1 MHAERTFPAEAGSA
15 RTARGFVASTLSEW
29 DCSQVEDTVILL
41 VSELVT
47 NAVLHAR
54 SPLTIRLD
62 LDGSELRVAV
72 ADRSPV
78 VPRPRRYS
86 LDAATGRGL
95 GLVELMSSSWGC
107 TPASDGKEIWFVL
120 STEVTGDEPE
130 ETWAAF
136 DIDAVDAL

>member
-1 MHAERTFPAEAGSA
+1 MHAERTLPAEAGSA
-15 RTARGFVASTLSEW
+15 RSARQFVSGTLADW
-29 DCSQVEDTVILL
+29 GCDAVEDTVILL

-54 SPLTIRLD
+54 SALTIQLD
-62 LDGSELRVAV
+62 KTGDDLRVAV
-72 ADRSPV
+72 ADGSTV

-95 GLVELMSSSWGC
+95 GLVELMSSRWGI
-107 TPASDGKEIWFVL
+107 TPTTEGKEIWFVV
-120 STEVTGDEPE
+120 STTDPGTE
-130 ETWAAF
+130 ETWASF